1 MGDWWRWRH
10 DQPDRT
16 DPDAECGSEAG
27 MLGKVV
33 PLAAEKTGD

>member
-16 DPDAECGSEAG
+16 EPDAERGSEAG

-33 PLAAEKTGD
+33 PKKKKKTGD